1 MAGKHT
7 NQERPEQKR
16 SQSGMNQGNR
26 PFPGGTRDQGDPSRD
41 SRSRESSRDSQTGE
55 RHPGTSERS
64 GSQSSQ
70 RATHGQDMTR
80 GSSGKVNE
88 SKRPDD
94 KESEDVD
101 RDKRRSSSER
111 ERKESH

>member
-26 PFPGGTRDQGDPSRD
+26 PSPGGTRDQGDPSRD
-41 SRSRESSRDSQTGE
+41 SRSREASRD
-55 RHPGTSERS
+55 
-64 GSQSSQ
+64 SQSSQ

-80 GSSGKVNE
+80 GSGG
-88 SKRPDD
+88 SKRPGER
-94 KESEDVD
+94 ESEDVD